1 VSEEAIPYD
10 QQPAAIVHA
19 AKQVARAIFFSLAI
33 IVVSFVPVF
42 LLEAQE
48 GRMFRPLAFTKTF
61 AMVAAS
67 ILSITLVPVL
77 MTIFIRGKRLK
88 PEGQNPISRFFTA
101 LYAPIIRLALGWK
114 WTRHK
119 WFLRTHLAATLFVVA
134 RVWIGL
140 PCPLSAAE
148 NRLRLEV
155 SSPCL
160 FGQPMHDGLH
170 RLAFRGKDPQG
181 FATATTVFGAFV
193 LAAFV
198 CADRRLPKVREA

>member
-1 VSEEAIPYD
+1 MSAGEFFAD
-10 QQPAAIVHA
+10 LLMLLHA
-19 AKQVARAIFFSLAI
+19 GFAL
-33 IVVSFVPVF
+33 FVMAG
-42 LLEAQE
+42 L
-48 GRMFRPLAFTKTF
+48 
-61 AMVAAS
+61 
-67 ILSITLVPVL
+67 
-77 MTIFIRGKRLK
+77 IFILLG
-88 PEGQNPISRFFTA
+88 
-101 LYAPIIRLALGWK
+101 LALGWK

-148 NRLRLEV
+148 DRLRLEV